1 MFKIIKRNIW
11 YICVFPVAFISLV
24 AIGNEKATAQ
34 KNLSIPTIP
43 YSLET
48 GVQPGDVNFKTNTLT
63 ITAPKGADIFTE
75 TDGGSP
81 SDSVPRVLFQPKG
94 DFIFSAKITGHFKNA
109 YDGGSLLVYGDTGNW
124 AKLLFEQSKFGK
136 LVVSTTVAKP
146 AGDDAYHTVEENKS
160 IYLKIA
166 RTKDMFVFYSSGDGI
181 SWNCLRSFG
190 LKTTNPI
197 KIGFMSQSPVG
208 EKFTSTFSDIKFRDA
223 TLKDYWQG
231 E

>member
-11 YICVFPVAFISLV
+11 YIFVLPASFISLV
-24 AIGNEKATAQ
+24 AIGNEKAVAP
-34 KNLSIPTIP
+34 KNLSIPAIP

-48 GVQPGDVNFKTNTLT
+48 GVQPGDVNFKNNTLT

-94 DFIFSAKITGHFKNA
+94 DFIFSAKITGDFKSA
-109 YDGGSLLVYGDTGNW
+109 YDGGSLLVYSDKGNW
-124 AKLLFEQSKFGK
+124 AKLLFEQAKSGK

-146 AGDDAYHTVEENKS
+146 AGDDAYHS
-160 IYLKIA
+160 IEKAQSFYLKIA
-166 RTKDMFVFYSSGDGI
+166 RAKDMFVFYSSEDGVT
-181 SWNCLRSFG
+181 WNYLRSFG
-190 LKTTNPI
+190 LKTTTPI
-197 KIGFMSQSPVG
+197 KIGIMSQSPVG
-208 EKFTSTFSDIKFRDA
+208 DKFTGIFSDIKFRDA
-223 TLKDYWQG
+223 TFKDYWQG